1 MPRFEKLPKK
11 YNGFVWVAGIGIL
24 MMVAWAVFVA
34 WRSEQ
39 NELNLAAAKPS
50 NHLHRSGMA
59 KDQVRPRA
67 IKVASSESATRSSS
81 AQREVSSEQA
91 AGSSMIGD
99 LIGNEALTHDELAKK
114 LALIALDPKI
124 SEAERLEAME
134 HGKNLG
140 FSHLLP
146 LSSDPDLPVLL
157 ADSYLN
163 GLHRHDQPKE
173 QVTGA
178 LGLLNHNDLEIRQQA
193 QILIGFLTSAE
204 EDNESPDKLRE
215 KADAFLKQADEGYGE
230 VNSQ

>member
-1 MPRFEKLPKK
+1 MPLSEKLPKK
-11 YNGFVWVAGIGIL
+11 YGGFIWVAGIGVL
-24 MMVAWAVFVA
+24 MMVAWTVLVLS
-34 WRSEQ
+34 RSEQ

-50 NHLHRSGMA
+50 NHLHRSGMI
-59 KDQVRPRA
+59 KDQVRPGA
-67 IKVASSESATRSSS
+67 IKVARSELATRSSS
-81 AQREVSSEQA
+81 AQRVASSEQA
-91 AGSSMIGD
+91 DGSSMIGD
-99 LIGNEALTHDELAKK
+99 LIGNEALSHDELAKK

-124 SEAERLEAME
+124 SEEERLEAME

-146 LSSDPDLPVLL
+146 LSSDPNLPILL

-178 LGLLNHNDLEIRQQA
+178 LGLLNHNDPEIRQQA
-193 QILIGFLTSAE
+193 QTLIGFLIGAE

-215 KADAFLKQADEGYGE
+215 KANAFLNQLEEGDGE
-230 VNSQ
+230 VIGQ